1 MLVSLAAT
9 FSPLASNIYFPALDE
24 IADTIEA
31 SNQAASL
38 TVTTYMIAQG
48 IAPSF
53 WGPIADCM
61 GRRQVLVYTLV
72 LFIGAN
78 IGLAL
83 SRNIGVIMFFRFL
96 QAAGSS
102 STISIGAG
110 VIADIAPAKERG
122 GFIGAFAGVRQF
134 SMAMGPVLGGVL
146 AGTLGFPSIFWTL
159 VILGSLVVVLI
170 IVLLP
175 ETLRAI
181 AGNGSVPLTGLQY
194 EPLYRKW
201 APWKK
206 EGITETEHKPVREK
220 MTPRIFFEPM
230 LFLLEKDV
238 ACTLFFGAI
247 IYTVFSMV
255 SASTT
260 FVLLHAYHLST
271 LKIGAC
277 FLPNGIGCAIG
288 SMIAGRQ
295 MDKEFR
301 LTEDSYKYEHN
312 LAKEH
317 RLPKS
322 NMPADFPLE
331 RARLAQLPTMTA
343 IFAFAVVVYGYSLTP
358 AGSLAIPLMAQFAI
372 GYSSTAV
379 LNLNNT
385 LTVDLYPGKSAAAT
399 AVNNLARCLL
409 GAVGV
414 SVTEIALERTTPGT
428 LFLVLGCIVVAA
440 TPTAWAEWTM
450 LLGGQE

>member
-1 MLVSLAAT
+1 MGGQRPAFEMTNLNSTPNDIPSREQEEVYHVLNYREK
-9 FSPLASNIYFPALDE
+9 LSNIYFPALDE
-24 IADTIEA
+24 IADTIFA

-48 IAPSF
+48 LAPSL

-61 GRRQVLVYTLV
+61 GRRQVLVYTLI
-72 LFIGAN
+72 LFVGAN
-78 IGLAL
+78 VGLAL
-83 SRNIGVIMFFRFL
+83 ARNIGVIMFFRFL

-122 GFIGAFAGVRQF
+122 GFIGAFAGARQV
-134 SMAMGPVLGGVL
+134 SIAIGPVLGGIF
-146 AGTLGFPSIFWTL
+146 AGTLGFPSIFWLL
-159 VILGSLVVVLI
+159 VILGGLVVILI

-181 AGNGSVPLTGLQY
+181 AGNGSRPLQGLQY
-194 EPLYRKW
+194 EPLYRKR
-201 APWKK
+201 APWNK
-206 EGITETEHKPVREK
+206 EGVAAMADPHGDKPVRER
-220 MTPRIFFEPM
+220 MTVRMFFEPM
-230 LFLLEKDV
+230 LFLFEKDV
-238 ACTLFFGAI
+238 ACTLFFGGV
-247 IYTVFSMV
+247 IYTVWSMV

-271 LKIGAC
+271 LQIGAC

-288 SMIAGRQ
+288 SIIAGRQ
-295 MDKEFR
+295 MDADFR
-301 LTEDSYKYEHN
+301 LAEDSYKYARDLPRAHQ
-312 LAKEH
+312 
-317 RLPKS
+317 LPKS
-322 NMPADFPLE
+322 SMPADFPLE

-343 IFAFAVVVYGYSLTP
+343 VFAFAVVVYGWSLTP
-358 AGSLAIPLMAQFAI
+358 PGPLVVPLMAQFAI
-372 GYSSTAV
+372 GYASTAV

-409 GAVGV
+409 GAVGMAKG
-414 SVTEIALERTTPGT
+414 INM
-428 LFLVLGCIVVAA
+428 F
-440 TPTAWAEWTM
+440 
-450 LLGGQE
+450 

>member
-1 MLVSLAAT
+1 
-9 FSPLASNIYFPALDE
+9 
-24 IADTIEA
+24 
-31 SNQAASL
+31 
-38 TVTTYMIAQG
+38 MIAQG

-72 LFIGAN
+72 LFAGAN

-83 SRNIGVIMFFRFL
+83 SRNIGVIMFFRFM

-102 STISIGAG
+102 STISIGTG

-134 SMAMGPVLGGVL
+134 SMAIGPVLGGIL

-159 VILGSLVVVLI
+159 MIFGSLVIVLI
-170 IVLLP
+170 IAFLP
-175 ETLRAI
+175 ETLRLI
-181 AGNGSVPLTGLQY
+181 AGNGSIALTGLKY
-194 EPLYRKW
+194 EPLYRKA
-201 APWKK
+201 APWRKK
-206 EGITETEHKPVREK
+206 GVAAPANETGERPGPEK
-220 MTPRIFFEPM
+220 MTVRMFFEPM

-238 ACTLFFGAI
+238 ACTLMFGAV

-277 FLPNGIGCAIG
+277 FLPSGVGCAIG
-288 SMIAGRQ
+288 SIIAGRQ
-295 MDKEFR
+295 MDAEFR
-301 LTEDSYKYEHN
+301 LAEDSYKYAHG
-312 LAKEH
+312 LPHAH

-343 IFAFAVVVYGYSLTP
+343 IFGFAVVIYGFGVTSG
-358 AGSLAIPLMAQFAI
+358 GSLVVPLMAQFAI
-372 GYSSTAV
+372 GYASTAV

-414 SVTEIALERTTPGT
+414 SLTEIALVRVSPAV
-428 LFLVLGCIVVAA
+428 LFLALGGVVAA
-440 TPTAWAEWTM
+440 ASPMAWAEWKFGMDWRAKRKERMREKQEEADGGVELGM
-450 LLGGQE
+450 LR